1 MQKTLWVGALAT
13 LSLGSLPGCFGTY
26 SVNPDVP
33 VTMTSTPIIVLE
45 TGIPPPAE
53 GIRAARPGFLWVG
66 GSWPW
71 VGRRYAWRGGY
82 YRPQRAGYTYYP
94 GLWVNRPGGR
104 YAYQPGFY
112 RTAGRPAPAVY
123 SRGAAV

>member
-26 SVNPDVP
+26 SVNPDGT
-33 VTMTSTPIIVLE
+33 VTMTSTPMIVLE
-45 TGIPPPAE
+45 TGIPPPAVTVAVAPPPPQVE
-53 GIRAARPGFLWVG
+53 VIPAARPGYLWVG
-66 GSWPW
+66 GSWAW
-71 VGRRYAWRGGY
+71 VGGRYAWRGGY

-104 YAYQPGFY
+104 YAYQPG
-112 RTAGRPAPAVY
+112 V
-123 SRGAAV
+123 